1 VSRLIQRAKELWRN
15 SLVQNAAALYGVQCV
30 RKIFPLLTVPFL
42 ARVLGPEGWGAVAFT
57 QSLAE
62 FIVLIT
68 EFGFN
73 LSATRDIARQRGS
86 RQACAGIMAGVLG
99 SQVLLAAAGS
109 IAAILVSRTIPLLRD
124 NPKLL
129 AAGLFYAVAQGF
141 MPLWFF
147 QGLEKMRY
155 AAVLEISG
163 RVAGV
168 FAILVFVR
176 GPEHMWLALFL
187 QGLTPAVSTV
197 AGLALARTEIPWR
210 MPTPALVREALTRGW
225 PMFLFR
231 SAESLYGV
239 GNAFLLG
246 LFASPVQVGY
256 FASAEKISR
265 AIFGLL
271 NPIRESLYPRL
282 SSIAHDSPESARKL
296 ARAGMIVM
304 IGGGVVLGATVFA
317 FAPALIGLLMGQ
329 AFGPAVTVLR
339 ILSVLP
345 VLLSITHSAGLQW
358 LLPLGRDSEVN
369 RIIVC
374 AGVVNVILAVI
385 LAPNF
390 AHLGMAWAVVSAE
403 SFVAI
408 NMLRVAL
415 RQTQLFRKP
424 AASPQDAGLPEAC
437 ENVSS

>member
-1 VSRLIQRAKELWRN
+1 
-15 SLVQNAAALYGVQCV
+15 
-30 RKIFPLLTVPFL
+30 
-42 ARVLGPEGWGAVAFT
+42 
-57 QSLAE
+57 
-62 FIVLIT
+62 
-68 EFGFN
+68 
-73 LSATRDIARQRGS
+73 
-86 RQACAGIMAGVLG
+86 
-99 SQVLLAAAGS
+99 
-109 IAAILVSRTIPLLRD
+109 
-124 NPKLL
+124 
-129 AAGLFYAVAQGF
+129 
-141 MPLWFF
+141 
-147 QGLEKMRY
+147 
-155 AAVLEISG
+155 
-163 RVAGV
+163 
-168 FAILVFVR
+168 
-176 GPEHMWLALFL
+176 
-187 QGLTPAVSTV
+187 
-197 AGLALARTEIPWR
+197 
-210 MPTPALVREALTRGW
+210 
-225 PMFLFR
+225 MFLFR

-296 ARAGMIVM
+296 ARTGMIVM
-304 IGGGVVLGATVFA
+304 IGGGVVLGATVFV